1 MMMMTHTPILVEI
14 APGELIDKL
23 VILEIKFERIEDPEK
38 RANVY
43 RELKVLRKCYAR
55 TFAHSAAVTGV
66 MRLREQLRDLN
77 RELWDIEDTIRD
89 LERDKDFGEA
99 FVQTAR
105 AVYFTNDR
113 RSEVKRKINDLTGSN
128 LIEEKSYQKYD

>member
-1 MMMMTHTPILVEI
+1 MLTQTPILVEI

-43 RELKVLRKCYAR
+43 RELKMLRKCYAR

-77 RELWDIEDTIRD
+77 RELWDIEDELRD
-89 LERDKDFGEA
+89 CERRLDFGER
-99 FVQTAR
+99 FVELAR
-105 AVYFTNDR
+105 SVYRTNDERAALKR
-113 RSEVKRKINDLTGSN
+113 RISQLYDAPFV
-128 LIEEKSYQKYD
+128 EEKSYSTY

>member
-1 MMMMTHTPILVEI
+1 MISQTPILVEI

-77 RELWDIEDTIRD
+77 RELWDIEDELRD
-89 LERDKDFGEA
+89 CERRQDFGDR
-99 FVQTAR
+99 FVELAR
-105 AVYFTNDR
+105 SVYRTNDERAALKR
-113 RSEVKRKINDLTGSN
+113 RISQLYDSPFV
-128 LIEEKSYQKYD
+128 EEKSYSTY

>member
-1 MMMMTHTPILVEI
+1 MMISQTPILVEI

-77 RELWDIEDTIRD
+77 RELWDIEDELRD
-89 LERDKDFGEA
+89 CERRQDFGDR
-99 FVQTAR
+99 FVELAR
-105 AVYFTNDR
+105 SVYRTNDERAALKR
-113 RSEVKRKINDLTGSN
+113 RISQLYDSPFV
-128 LIEEKSYQKYD
+128 EEKSYSTY

>member
-1 MMMMTHTPILVEI
+1 MMMMTHSPILVEI

-23 VILEIKFERIEDPEK
+23 VILEIKFERIEDAEK

-43 RELKVLRKCYAR
+43 RELKVLRKSYAR

-77 RELWDIEDTIRD
+77 RELWDIEDELRD
-89 LERDKDFGEA
+89 CERRQDFGDR
-99 FVQTAR
+99 FVELAR
-105 AVYFTNDR
+105 SVYRTNDERAALKR
-113 RSEVKRKINDLTGSN
+113 RISQLYDSPFV
-128 LIEEKSYQKYD
+128 EEKSYSTY